1 MTYDDY
7 MIILEKNNLHIHSD
21 NIIYKHG
28 KGNRNRPICNNEIF
42 QDLVV
47 KKMNNV
53 ITEKEYDLLGI
64 FIHTLVRIVL
74 NNKKFRFQTDT
85 IRDDIVGSAYLDI
98 LSAIDKH
105 LFDPEKGNAYS
116 YFFRLAYVAGI
127 HVLVAENI
135 QKDITSRLMDAA
147 KETYN
152 FDFTNMDNNKNNN

>member
-1 MTYDDY
+1 MTYNDY
-7 MIILEKNNLHIHSD
+7 MSILEKNNLHIHSD

-42 QDLVV
+42 QDLVI
-47 KKMNNV
+47 KTMNNA
-53 ITEKEYDLLGI
+53 ITNEEYELLGV

-74 NNKKFRFQTDT
+74 NNKRFRFQSDT
-85 IRDDIVGSAYLDI
+85 IRDDIVGSAYVDI

-105 LFDPEKGNAYS
+105 LYNPEKGNAYS

-135 QKDITSRLMDAA
+135 QKDITSRLMDVA
-147 KETYN
+147 KEEYN
-152 FDFTNMDNNKNNN
+152 YEFSN

>member
-7 MIILEKNNLHIHSD
+7 MKILEKNNLHIHSD

-28 KGNRNRPICNNEIF
+28 KGNSNRPICNNEIF
-42 QDLVV
+42 QDLVI
-47 KKMNNV
+47 KKMNDN
-53 ITEKEYDLLGI
+53 ITYKEYELLGI
-64 FIHTLVRIVL
+64 FIQTLVRIVL

-85 IRDDIVGSAYLDI
+85 IRDDIVGNAYVDI
-98 LSAIDKH
+98 LSAIDKR
-105 LFDPEKGNAYS
+105 LFNPEKGNAYS

-135 QKDITSRLMDAA
+135 QKDITSKLVEAA

-152 FDFTNMDNNKNNN
+152 IDFTDNY

>member
-1 MTYDDY
+1 MTYNDY
-7 MIILEKNNLHIHSD
+7 MSILEKNNLHIHSD

-42 QDLVV
+42 QDLVI
-47 KKMNNV
+47 KTMNNA
-53 ITEKEYDLLGI
+53 ITDKEYELLGV

-74 NNKKFRFQTDT
+74 NNKRFRFQSDT
-85 IRDDIVGSAYLDI
+85 IRDDIVGSAYVDI

-105 LFDPEKGNAYS
+105 LYNPEKGNAYS

-135 QKDITSRLMDAA
+135 QKDITSRLMDVA
-147 KETYN
+147 KEEYN
-152 FDFTNMDNNKNNN
+152 YDFTN